1 MKTIIIIGGG
11 LAGLICAI
19 RLNRKGFSVTL
30 IEKKHY
36 PFHRVCG
43 EYISNEVLPF
53 LKSLEID
60 LGIYEPSRISQL
72 AISSVSGK
80 LFETSLDLGGFGLSR
95 FALDNFLY
103 QKASRE
109 GVNFMLGEK
118 VTNVSFRDNQF
129 EITLPN
135 QIINAELVIGSFGKR
150 SNLDAK
156 LDRKFFHKRS
166 PYLGVKYHVRTD
178 FPIDR
183 IQLDIFEGGYC
194 GIVKIEADRYCL
206 CYLSE
211 NKHLKKY
218 GDLSAM
224 EEHIL
229 FKNRRIEYYF
239 KNSDFVYDKSEVI
252 NEVSFENKSLV
263 QDHILF
269 CGDAAGMITPL
280 CGNGMAIAI
289 HSAKIL
295 TDAILL
301 CSDVSN
307 TGQRDKLEWIYTK
320 NWHKQFAYRLATGRM
335 IQRVFGSKKITDFA
349 LGGLSRSQRLSNY
362 LISKTH
368 GELF

>member
-1 MKTIIIIGGG
+1 
-11 LAGLICAI
+11 
-19 RLNRKGFSVTL
+19 
-30 IEKKHY
+30 
-36 PFHRVCG
+36 
-43 EYISNEVLPF
+43 
-53 LKSLEID
+53 
-60 LGIYEPSRISQL
+60 
-72 AISSVSGK
+72 
-80 LFETSLDLGGFGLSR
+80 
-95 FALDNFLY
+95 
-103 QKASRE
+103 
-109 GVNFMLGEK
+109 
-118 VTNVSFRDNQF
+118 
-129 EITLPN
+129 
-135 QIINAELVIGSFGKR
+135 
-150 SNLDAK
+150 
-156 LDRKFFHKRS
+156 
-166 PYLGVKYHVRTD
+166 VRTD